1 MQMPVQQVARSKRVL
16 EPIERISEVIF
27 GVIMVLTF
35 TGSLS
40 VAESG
45 RESIRTML
53 IGALGCNFAWGVIDG
68 VLYLMGSLVEKARD
82 LLTYRRLCRT
92 TDASAAQKLV
102 SDALPPIIASVV
114 EPDELETMRLRL
126 MQLPA
131 PPARPRLHK
140 HDFLGA
146 FGVFLLVFL
155 STFPVALPFVLMN
168 DSSLALRIS
177 NGIAVVMLFLL
188 GYAFGHSAGHSP
200 WLMGFFMVVVGV
212 ILVAMT
218 IAMGG

>member
-1 MQMPVQQVARSKRVL
+1 MQMPVQQIERSKRVL

-45 RESIRTML
+45 RESVRTML

-82 LLTYRRLCRT
+82 LVTYRRLCRT
-92 TDASAAQKLV
+92 TDADAARKLV

-114 EPDELETMRLRL
+114 EPGELEAMRMRL
-126 MQLPA
+126 MQLPV
-131 PPARPRLHK
+131 PPTRARLHK

-146 FGVFLLVFL
+146 IGVFLLVFL
-155 STFPVALPFVLMN
+155 STLPVALPFILMN
-168 DSSLALRIS
+168 DSSLALRVS
-177 NGIAVVMLFLL
+177 NAIAVAMLFLL
-188 GYAFGHSAGHSP
+188 GYAFGRSAGHSP
-200 WLMGFFMVVVGV
+200 WLLGFFMVVVGV

-218 IAMGG
+218 TAMGG

>member
-1 MQMPVQQVARSKRVL
+1 
-16 EPIERISEVIF
+16 
-27 GVIMVLTF
+27 MVLTF

-126 MQLPA
+126 MQLPV
-131 PPARPRLHK
+131 PPERPRLHK

-188 GYAFGHSAGHSP
+188 GYAFGHSSGHSP